1 MVDDGNIV
9 MKVTK
14 VDKDGITVVAVN
26 RYPTWRLPLELHYR
40 LRGGRMTRAG
50 FPILL

>member
-26 RYPTWRLPLELHYR
+26 RYPPCCLSLSPELV
-40 LRGGRMTRAG
+40 
-50 FPILL
+50 FPSSE